1 MKTELTGINRTIGF
15 EFMGLAVDVAAGRS
29 DHPAPHQKAELVR
42 NGRPNPIERK
52 QPMSHKITFTAA
64 ALTALF
70 AFGPVMAADEVNVV
84 PGLTAVGAPLGL
96 HGSDPV
102 ALLDQGRNVEGVAS
116 QTAIHDGVAYYFA
129 SEENRK
135 AFEANPA
142 RYEVRNGGF
151 CTFGVSVNKKFDG
164 DPNFAAV
171 VDDKLYVFLSEEIYQ
186 AFLKDKA
193 GTIAKAAENW
203 KVIQH
208 TAAKDL

>member
-1 MKTELTGINRTIGF
+1 
-15 EFMGLAVDVAAGRS
+15 
-29 DHPAPHQKAELVR
+29 
-42 NGRPNPIERK
+42 
-52 QPMSHKITFTAA
+52 MSRKITFTAA
-64 ALTALF
+64 ALTALL
-70 AFGPVMAADEVNVV
+70 AFGPAMAADEVNVV
-84 PGLTAVGAPLGL
+84 PGLTAAGAPLGL

-102 ALLDQGRNVEGVAS
+102 ALLDQGENVEGVAT
-116 QTAIHDGVAYYFA
+116 QVVVHDGVAYYFA

-142 RYEVRNGGF
+142 RYQVQNGGF

-203 KVIQH
+203 KVIEH
-208 TAAKDL
+208 TAATEL